1 MPRKSAGLL
10 CYRFIVNEL
19 QVLLL
24 HPGGPFWQKKDP
36 GAWSI
41 PKGEFDDH
49 EIPLEAAKREAFEE
63 TGKHFEGTFIEL
75 SPVKQKSG
83 KHVFAWA
90 LECDIDT
97 ASIRSN
103 MFEMEWPPHSG
114 KKTQFPEIDRAAWFT
129 IDEAKQKIIEGQ
141 KPLIDELIEKLQ

>member
-10 CYRFIVNEL
+10 CYRFAGGKL

-24 HPGGPFWQKKDP
+24 HPGGPFWAKKDP

-41 PKGEFDDH
+41 PKGEFDDN
-49 EIPLEAAKREAFEE
+49 EPPLEAAKREAFEE
-63 TGKHFEGTFIEL
+63 TGIRIDGAFIEL

-83 KHVFAWA
+83 KQVFAWA
-90 LECDIDT
+90 LEYDLDPAAIK
-97 ASIRSN
+97 SN
-103 MFEMEWPPHSG
+103 LFEMEWPPHSG
-114 KKTQFPEIDRAAWFT
+114 KKSEFPEIDKAAWFT

-141 KPLIDELIEKLQ
+141 IPLIDQLLEKLQ